1 MRCRALNPLPIKIYL
16 DFNSGITAIVGPNGS
31 EKVISL
37 TLYAGLWESKALNRC
52 AEAKWKTLYF
62 QEPKSEKALGFAE
75 VTLTLDNSSGIFDID
90 FPELQVTRRIYRS
103 GESEYYINKTTCRL
117 KGYS

>member
-1 MRCRALNPLPIKIYL
+1 KSLRGSKMEDVI
-16 DFNSGITAIVGPNGS
+16 FSGT
-31 EKVISL
+31 EK
-37 TLYAGLWESKALNRC
+37 R
-52 AEAKWKTLYF
+52 
-62 QEPKSEKALGFAE
+62 KALGFAE

-117 KGYS
+117 KDIHELFMDTGLGRDGYSIIGQGQIDNILSTKSDDRRQIFEEASGISKYKY